1 LAKEIVAFLDEIKK
15 IHKRSRGKPRTVQD
29 NLYSPDLKKSFCE
42 KKNESEVPFG
52 LENKASQQ
60 TSISGLQKSS

>member
-1 LAKEIVAFLDEIKK
+1 MVAFLDEIKK

-42 KKNESEVPFG
+42 KKNESEVVFEV
-52 LENKASQQ
+52 ENKGCQL
-60 TSISGLQKSS
+60 TSTSGLQKSS